1 MLPWYYTHK
10 SAVQYTEGMKQAA
23 RAIIIEDN
31 KILVMHRNKEGNE
44 YFTLVGGQ
52 VQGDETVEQALA
64 REVKEET
71 GLQVVTFQLVFTEDH
86 PEPYNKQFI
95 YLCSVA
101 PHGDI
106 ALQEYSEE
114 AMLNKLSID
123 IHKPFWVSYNSFDV
137 LPFRTPQLQAA
148 IIQGVNQGFPATP
161 QAL

>member
-1 MLPWYYTHK
+1 
-10 SAVQYTEGMKQAA
+10 MKQAA
-23 RAIIIEDN
+23 RAIITEAD

-52 VQGDETVEQALA
+52 VQEGETVEEALA
-64 REVKEET
+64 REVREET
-71 GLQVVTFQLVFTEDH
+71 GLQITGFQLVFTEDH
-86 PEPYNKQFI
+86 PEPYNQQYI

-106 ALQEYSEE
+106 ALQDYSEE

-123 IHKPFWVSYNSFDV
+123 IHKPFWVSYNSFDN

-148 IIQGVNQGFPATP
+148 IINGLTQGFPTSP
-161 QAL
+161 IKL